1 MFLMPFEK
9 PQERQSARVRQ
20 NLPIKV
26 DQSTF
31 RKNKNN
37 KIKTKRNKINT
48 FEKPKQQN

>member
-26 DQSTF
+26 DQSNF
-31 RKNKNN
+31 RKKQ
-37 KIKTKRNKINT
+37 
-48 FEKPKQQN
+48 KQQNQNKKKQN